1 VVNSDFADGVAVL
14 LVAVVTVCAFTCGS
28 GCTPALTKPI
38 EFAEQTQPSPPSISE
53 VVGAPAGVAIAGLPA
68 PVSGLIFS
76 EEQVQA
82 MRAHDASDHAHIEDA
97 HEYARDVMWQC
108 RIKDEAM
115 IGALQQARRAQWE
128 ALGVGLLGGMGACGA
143 VGGAVVLGR
152 Q

>member
-1 VVNSDFADGVAVL
+1 VVRLAL
-14 LVAVVTVCAFTCGS
+14 LLAMLTGCA
-28 GCTPALTKPI
+28 PALLKPI
-38 EFAEQTQPSPPSISE
+38 EIAEQTQPRPPSITE

-76 EEQVQA
+76 EEQVAA
-82 MRAHDASDHAHIEDA
+82 MKAHDASDHAHIEDA
-97 HEYARDVMWQC
+97 HEYARDVIWQC

-128 ALGVGLLGGMGACGA
+128 ALGVGFLGGMGACGA